1 MQPTTKTIK
10 RVAIFGDSTLLP
22 SDSAYQNAFNTA
34 ELLSQS
40 GYIIVNGGGTGIM
53 EAATLGAKAA
63 GGKVEIVVINPPDQ
77 PGNYEG
83 IDQNNLSLADEVIV
97 TNDYQARMHKL
108 MEIADAFIIF
118 KGGTGTLSE
127 VGLTWEIAKFDYG
140 HHEPLIFVGPEWR
153 EIVATIEKSMNYESI
168 EKRVVTVVDTP
179 EEILAVLKKI

>member
-10 RVAIFGDSTLLP
+10 RVAIFGGSDLLP
-22 SDSAYQNAFNTA
+22 ADPAYKNALTTA
-34 ELLSQS
+34 KLLANS
-40 GYIIVNGGGTGIM
+40 GYIIINGGGTGIM
-53 EAATLGAKAA
+53 AAATLGAKKA
-63 GGKVEIVVINPPDQ
+63 GGRVEIVVINPPDQ

-83 IDQNNLSLADEVIV
+83 IDQNNLSQADEVIV
-97 TNDYQARMHKL
+97 TNDYQARMNKL
-108 MEIADAFIIF
+108 MEIADAFVVF

-153 EIVATIEKSMNYESI
+153 EVVTSLQKTMNYESI